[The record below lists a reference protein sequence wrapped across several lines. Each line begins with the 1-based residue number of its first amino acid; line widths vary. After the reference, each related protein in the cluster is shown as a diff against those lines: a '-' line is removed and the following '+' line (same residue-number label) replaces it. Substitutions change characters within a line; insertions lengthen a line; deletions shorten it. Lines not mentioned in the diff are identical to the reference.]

1 MREQVFTPL
10 RIVYKNQLKSIVGL
24 AIFTRFKQTN
34 YFQIF
39 SVGSFA
45 EKKMFC
51 QPVRVIS
58 LQIRN
63 FLYE

>member
-10 RIVYKNQLKSIVGL
+10 RIVYKNQLKSIVRL
-24 AIFTRFKQTN
+24 AIFTKFKQTN

-39 SVGSFA
+39 LVGPFA

-51 QPVRVIS
+51 QPVRVIP

>member
-10 RIVYKNQLKSIVGL
+10 RIVYKNQLKSIVRL

-45 EKKMFC
+45 EKKNVLSTSKGD
-51 QPVRVIS
+51 PIT
-58 LQIRN
+58 N
-63 FLYE
+63 